1 MNLPAS
7 LSLLALAL
15 QEAGPTS
22 LPKKEK
28 ERSKEQLHRE
38 GHSDS
43 VPHPGNYALS
53 VDNYD
58 EAIDLSNCEELTGCG
73 DQVPEVSA
81 KVIQV
86 NLKRTDL
93 SRNFVSSINDD
104 ALHLPPALQDLI
116 LPGSQMTALPR
127 LPMGIEVLDIRLNQ
141 LQSSGMQPGAFRAL
155 EKPQFLYLDD
165 NLMNS
170 MPGSLQLSVCS
181 FQNNMIETMHRD
193 TFCATKKHKHTQR
206 GLEDIRLDS
215 KPINLGLLPSTIS
228 CLPGPPTGRFS

>member
-1 MNLPAS
+1 MDFPAS
-7 LSLLALAL
+7 LSLLALVL

-28 ERSKEQLHRE
+28 ERRKEQLHRE
-38 GHSDS
+38 GHSNS

-81 KVIQV
+81 KVIQGGQPPHRTELRGKV
-86 NLKRTDL
+86 EDWLVLLILRGGEQVKLKRTDL

-116 LPGSQMTALPR
+116 LPGSQTTALPR

-141 LQSSGMQPGAFRAL
+141 LQSSGMQPGAFRVSQGL
-155 EKPQFLYLDD
+155 RSTTNHLPP
-165 NLMNS
+165 
-170 MPGSLQLSVCS
+170 MP
-181 FQNNMIETMHRD
+181 T
-193 TFCATKKHKHTQR
+193 TTHTHTHTHTPCFH
-206 GLEDIRLDS
+206 GVS
-215 KPINLGLLPSTIS
+215 LLPPCSGI
-228 CLPGPPTGRFS
+228 